1 MKCNSEIK
9 EPIFKVIYSGI
20 NGFDSVQN
28 VTNSAIEAYI
38 EQIQSRESNE

>member
-1 MKCNSEIK
+1 MKSNPNIK
-9 EPIFKVIYSGI
+9 ESIFNVIYSGI

-28 VTNSAIEAYI
+28 VTKSAIETYI